1 MNVQKICNIIKLFNF
16 HMNVEIVVQK
26 NIHII
31 SLMKLINMNVMI
43 DVMIT
48 MLNQK
53 VDMNVVI
60 NVNFIFKII
69 INIVQNNV
77 QSNIQCLL
85 RVQEI
90 NVLLVAKNQ

>member
-1 MNVQKICNIIKLFNF
+1 
-16 HMNVEIVVQK
+16 
-26 NIHII
+26 
-31 SLMKLINMNVMI
+31 MNVMI

-69 INIVQNNV
+69 INIVQKSA
-77 QSNIQCLL
+77 QINIRCLFK
-85 RVQEI
+85 V
-90 NVLLVAKNQ
+90 